1 MNNINFNS
9 FFKGNAMDMNKA
21 FFLPK
26 EQSKPKWILI
36 DARGKVVGRLA
47 TQVAKTLMG
56 KDEVFYTPHTDSGD
70 YVVIINAKEAV
81 FTGDKEEQKVYEFYT
96 GYIGNKKFVT
106 AKQMREKHP
115 ERILEL
121 AVKRMMRKNKLDR
134 QTYRKLLVYAGP
146 EHPHQ
151 AQFNTAAKA
160 DAAAAKK
167 K

>member
-1 MNNINFNS
+1 
-9 FFKGNAMDMNKA
+9 MDMNRA

-36 DARGKVVGRLA
+36 DAKGEVVGRLA
-47 TQVAKTLMG
+47 TKIAKTLMG
-56 KDEVFYTPHTDSGD
+56 KDEVFFTPHTDSGD
-70 YVVIINAKEAV
+70 YVVVINAKDIV

-115 ERILEL
+115 ERIIEL

-134 QTYRKLLVYAGP
+134 KTYRKLLVYADS

-151 AQFNTAAKA
+151 AQFNTAAKKL
-160 DAAAAKK
+160 AASAA
-167 K
+167 

>member
-9 FFKGNAMDMNKA
+9 FFKGNAMDMNRA

-47 TQVAKTLMG
+47 TQIAKTLRG
-56 KDEVFYTPHTDSGD
+56 KDETFFTPHTDSGD
-70 YVVIINAKEAV
+70 YVVIINAKDVV
-81 FTGDKEEQKVYEFYT
+81 FTGDKYEQKVYEFYT

-106 AKQMREKHP
+106 AKQMIAKHP
-115 ERILEL
+115 ERVMEL
-121 AVKRMMRKNKLDR
+121 AVKRMMPKNKLSR
-134 QTYRKLLVYAGP
+134 ALLGKLKVYAGS

-151 AQFNTAAKA
+151 AQFNTAAKL
-160 DAAAAKK
+160 AALAA
-167 K
+167 